1 MEIEDIQ
8 RIYREY
14 GATITDHANQR
25 MMERD
30 IESIEIRDAI
40 FYGEIIENDFTAEP
54 YPRYLIL
61 SCVRQG
67 KPLHV
72 VLGVTHDEIDVVTAY
87 RPDPMRWDS
96 TFRYRR

>member
-1 MEIEDIQ
+1 MEIEDI
-8 RIYREY
+8 RKIYREY
-14 GATITDHANQR
+14 GVTITDHADQR
-25 MMERD
+25 MTERG
-30 IESIEIRDAI
+30 IEPVEIRDAI
-40 FYGEIIENDFTAEP
+40 LHGEIIENDYTAEP

-61 SCVRQG
+61 SCIREG

-72 VLGVTHDEIDVVTAY
+72 VLGVTQDAIDVVTAY

>member
-30 IESIEIRDAI
+30 IEPIEIRDATM
-40 FYGEIIENDFTAEP
+40 EK
-54 YPRYLIL
+54 L
-61 SCVRQG
+61 SKMTSRQSHI
-67 KPLHV
+67 HV
-72 VLGVTHDEIDVVTAY
+72 I
-87 RPDPMRWDS
+87 
-96 TFRYRR
+96 